1 MIYGDRFPYDYLKW
15 NNSDLIAL
23 LRFPFC
29 RLHQFTLSLWHES
42 HWNFFSSEL
51 KDALSAIIHSSS
63 LETLHISHLD
73 VPMTFF
79 QGMHVE
85 KLILSSGQSP
95 LLTTAASEGGAT
107 TISHAVV
114 DHCEWNF
121 FSPVFGMRFPLQI
134 RSEILPHQKMKQ
146 RVRNRY
152 SCRSCAVYV
161 AWSSISSQLG
171 QT

>member
-107 TISHAVV
+107 ISHAVV